1 LAECDEQIARLIGIT
16 CAFHRFFDDQL
27 MLFCELKGVAFRLK
41 DLHIVDYLLAS
52 LKVPTAQANRS
63 GLGVW
68 RKL

>member
-1 LAECDEQIARLIGIT
+1 MCLES
-16 CAFHRFFDDQL
+16 FFDDQL
-27 MLFCELKGVAFRLK
+27 MLFCELERVAFRLK